1 MSILADLFLTFA
13 RIGLFTFGGG
23 YAMIPF
29 IEDLCVKKKKWITH
43 DEMMYITVV
52 AESTP
57 GPVAINAAT
66 FVGYNQAGV
75 LGSVFAT
82 IGMVLPSFV
91 IIFLISLFFNNFL
104 GIAIVANAFKG
115 IKIAVGILI
124 LDVGISMIKKLPK
137 KPLPVGIMICSL
149 AAMMCINIFSLN
161 FSSVLL
167 LLIAAVF
174 SLVFFTVTT
183 KFKKGGEDK

>member
-1 MSILADLFLTFA
+1 MNIIIDLFLTFA

-29 IEDLCVKKKKWITH
+29 IEDLCVKKKKWITR

-66 FVGYNQAGV
+66 FVGYNQAGII
-75 LGSVFAT
+75 GSVFAT
-82 IGMVLPSFV
+82 LGMVLPSFV

-104 GIAIVANAFKG
+104 SIAVVANAFKG

-124 LDVGISMIKKLPK
+124 LDVGISMIKNLPK
-137 KPLPVGIMICSL
+137 KPLPVGIMFCSL

-183 KFKKGGEDK
+183 KLKKGGEDK